1 MEARAAVPH
10 ITKKFAAYIAIAEQG
25 IHRSHFG
32 FCKFFVTFITSTAAC
47 MNSMVQRSLAT
58 SDSGRLANHCN
69 EEKKI
74 WNGEKSVKKLYAR

>member
-47 MNSMVQRSLAT
+47 MNSMVQRSL
-58 SDSGRLANHCN
+58 DLRQRPSGQSLQ
-69 EEKKI
+69 
-74 WNGEKSVKKLYAR
+74 